1 MADEQLRD
9 AARRLREAEHL
20 APEHREELAATAE
33 QLADALKAAPPP
45 EAAKLGEAASGL
57 VKAVHERHDP
67 SLLEKARRRLEH
79 AIIAVET
86 EAPVATGVASQLI
99 DALANIGI

>member
-45 EAAKLGEAASGL
+45 EAAKHGEAWASDSGQ
-57 VKAVHERHDP
+57 
-67 SLLEKARRRLEH
+67 
-79 AIIAVET
+79 
-86 EAPVATGVASQLI
+86 G
-99 DALANIGI
+99 